1 MSQDATQI
9 LCVRPVAEHDSPRGA
24 REVLNKTAGHDSFKQ
39 RLGRPISGFHQT
51 FGNAERKY
59 AANFGTLEHAALFM
73 NRNRR

>member
-1 MSQDATQI
+1 MSQDATQT

-24 REVLNKTAGHDSFKQ
+24 REVLNKTAGHGSFKQ

-59 AANFGTLEHAALFM
+59 AANFGTLEHTAFFM
-73 NRNRR
+73 KRNRW